1 MIALSSGGPAIRAK
15 AIWTAERSSKAAA
28 PQLLSNQ
35 QRADL
40 STIGS
45 IVRFKKGQQIY
56 RAGDPIDAIYNV
68 ISGGV
73 KSVSAAPGGR
83 KRINAFLFPE
93 DMFGLAEAGRYTNSA
108 EAITAVTAYR
118 FPVSKLQTH
127 LQRDPGLEFH
137 VICKLCQD
145 LRYAQRHAFIVA
157 TKDALHKLAMFLR
170 LLEELQASRG
180 EPTNEIYLPIARTEI
195 GEFIGLSLAAVSRA
209 FRTLS
214 ATRIVK
220 VRNRR
225 HVQITDRTAFDD
237 LLGLTRVSGRGA
249 GQKAR

>member
-83 KRINAFLFPE
+83 KTHQRVPVLKTCS
-93 DMFGLAEAGRYTNSA
+93 DWHEAGALHPFGRGDNRGDGLPLS
-108 EAITAVTAYR
+108 R
-118 FPVSKLQTH
+118 FQAANASPTRPRVGVPCH
-127 LQRDPGLEFH
+127 LQALPGPAVRTVACVHRSNQGRF
-137 VICKLCQD
+137 
-145 LRYAQRHAFIVA
+145 AQIGDVPAPAR
-157 TKDALHKLAMFLR
+157 R
-170 LLEELQASRG
+170 ASG
-180 EPTNEIYLPIARTEI
+180 EPR
-195 GEFIGLSLAAVSRA
+195 RA
-209 FRTLS
+209 DQRDLS
-214 ATRIVK
+214 ADSA
-220 VRNRR
+220 NR
-225 HVQITDRTAFDD
+225 DRRTSACRF
-237 LLGLTRVSGRGA
+237 RP
-249 GQKAR
+249 